1 MLKAGQR
8 REHDPEKARKRL
20 EELERQKGDR
30 LERGAKQHQET
41 ERFGGGPARVGG
53 GRATDR

>member
-8 REHDPEKARKRL
+8 REHDLDKARKRL

-30 LERGAKQHQET
+30 LERGTKQQQQT
-41 ERFGGGPARVGG
+41 ERFGEGTARVGG